1 MSIFDSFRY
10 SFIRILII
18 VGFLLGAHG
27 ICHSMDGSDGVGA
40 GSVQLETIDSLLNL
54 HDQCRQGV
62 IYPDSAIHYS
72 ILALNTATEA
82 FGIESEEYSD
92 IFTDYFLSDI
102 ARYHEMLATQAY
114 PLLTN
119 TFDCSTP
126 YGWRP
131 FYRLASLLADY
142 NETEKAEEL
151 YRTVINRSPSPK
163 GRVLAGMELAKIQQR
178 EESSDLEQAY
188 LGFMDDITA
197 LQTPDRENVLIE
209 IAIDLASYFLSLDN
223 DDKTLEYIDN
233 GERLKGHVSSHK
245 MLRLLSVKHDY
256 LLRHNHRAAIDC
268 LNEAF
273 DMVSQEDADQADRDW
288 IALAL
293 VDRGDYAWNQLVNV
307 EQACGYY
314 VKAFNLL
321 YGNSAYDNK
330 VLGVILHRLVYL
342 LTLSG
347 DMDQAIKL
355 GELYL
360 KAVGSKG
367 ISNPML
373 FLVLDL
379 VEAYLKSGQVFEAS
393 RKFDA
398 FKDDLLTFDD
408 TREKALLME
417 SKINIAMDNSADAA
431 KILESLLESA
441 RRKDVRMWAIRHL
454 ATAYTNL
461 GDPRMDA
468 LSDSINYF
476 TKDWIGKQFWFITPS
491 ERRNWL
497 KLCQEAVEHQLSLK
511 GNEHAVRNAAELNL
525 FRKSLLYRTDSKIEE
540 VIAQDPRAVVSL
552 NCLDSLRRKRIDA
565 MNRGDG
571 NIVREVNIQ
580 IDSLRRDITNDF
592 VERCILQR
600 DLDIDL
606 SQVCAKLGRDAIAI
620 DFISFGSDED
630 TEFGAFAYA
639 QGKAPKYIRLTPNT
653 EASSMA
659 DTSYI
664 WSNLADEIK
673 NYRKVYFCPDGILNT
688 IPIEYIKVVGNDTS
702 STCPCPELHRVFHL
716 SMINDSQTSG
726 DKLAFI
732 GVADYSSSNILSDSI
747 KTWTTIESPML
758 ELRSI
763 HSNWTENIVTIL
775 LDGEANERN
784 FYQLNGRPLTT
795 LHIST
800 HGIFRSHESLED
812 ILKCDTYSGKSIAAH
827 WLSVSDDSLSG
838 IILRQ
843 ESDNAPE
850 TADCITSDGLLT
862 AEEIETMRFPDLRLT
877 VLSACDTGLGEIDS
891 EGVWG
896 LQRAFRIA
904 GTKNLICTLSKV
916 DDYWTAQFMDAF
928 YEQAAKGKSIYDSFH
943 IAQQWLYRELPDNP
957 EIWSSFILI
966 E

>member
-1 MSIFDSFRY
+1 MSLIDNIRNSV
-10 SFIRILII
+10 IRILAV
-18 VGFLLGAHG
+18 VGFFLVFHG
-27 ICHSMDGSDGVGA
+27 IGHSMDGSDRVRA
-40 GSVQLETIDSLLNL
+40 DKDPIETIDSLLNL

-62 IYPDSAIHYS
+62 IYPDSAVHYS

-82 FGIESEEYSD
+82 FGVESEEYSD

-102 ARYHEMLATQAY
+102 ARYHEMLATEAY
-114 PLLTN
+114 KLLTE
-119 TFDCSTP
+119 TFNCSTP

-131 FYRLASLLADY
+131 FYRLASLLANF
-142 NETEKAEEL
+142 NEIEKTTEL
-151 YRTVINRSPSPK
+151 YRTVVKQSPSPK

-178 EESSDLEQAY
+178 EENLNLEQAY

-209 IAIDLASYFLSLDN
+209 IAIELASYFLSLDN

-233 GERLKGHVSSHK
+233 GERLKGHVSTHK

-273 DMVSQEDADQADRDW
+273 EMVSQEDADQADRDW

-293 VDRGDYAWNQLVNV
+293 VDRGDYAWNQLINV
-307 EQACGYY
+307 EQACWYY

-330 VLGVILHRLVYL
+330 VLRVILNRLVSL

-347 DMDQAIKL
+347 DMDQAIEL

-379 VEAYLKSGQVFEAS
+379 VEAYLRSGRTLEAS
-393 RKFDA
+393 RKFDE
-398 FKDDLLTFDD
+398 FKDNLLAYED
-408 TREKALLME
+408 TREKALLMK
-417 SKINIAMDNSADAA
+417 SKINIALGNYADAT
-431 KILESLLESA
+431 KVLEDLLESA
-441 RRKDVRMWAIRHL
+441 RRRDVRMWAMRHL
-454 ATAYTNL
+454 ATAYTYL
-461 GDPRMDA
+461 GDTRMEA
-468 LSDSINYF
+468 LSDSINHF
-476 TKDWIGKQFWFITPS
+476 TKNWIGTQFWFITPT
-491 ERRNWL
+491 ERKNWL

-511 GNEHAVRNAAELNL
+511 GNDRAVRNAAELNL
-525 FRKSLLYRTDSKIEE
+525 FRKSLLFRTDSKIEE
-540 VIAQDPRAVVSL
+540 EIARNPRAIVSL
-552 NCLDSLRRKRIDA
+552 NCLDSLRRRRLDA
-565 MNRGDG
+565 MNRGEG
-571 NIVREVNIQ
+571 STIREVNTQ
-580 IDSLRRDITNDF
+580 IDSLRREITNDF
-592 VERCILQR
+592 VERGVLQR
-600 DLDIDL
+600 NIDTDLKE
-606 SQVCAKLGRDAIAI
+606 VCAKLGHDAIAI
-620 DFISFGSDED
+620 DFISLGADED
-630 TEFGAFAYA
+630 AEFGAFVYA
-639 QGKAPKYIRLTPNT
+639 QGKDPKFIRLTTNT
-653 EASSMA
+653 EASSMG

-664 WSNLADEIK
+664 WTTLADEIK
-673 NYRKVYFCPDGILNT
+673 NYCKVYFCPDGILNT
-688 IPIEYIKVVGNDTS
+688 VPIEYIRVVDTS

-716 SMINDSQTSG
+716 STINDSQTSG

-732 GVADYSSSNILSDSI
+732 GVVDYGIPDILSDSA
-747 KTWTTIESPML
+747 KTWTPLESPML

-763 HSNWTENIVTIL
+763 QSNWTGNIDTVL
-775 LDGEANERN
+775 LNCEATERN
-784 FYQLNGRPLTT
+784 FYQLDGKPLTA
-795 LHIST
+795 LHLSA
-800 HGIFRSHESLED
+800 HGIFRSHESLEEA
-812 ILKCDTYSGKSIAAH
+812 LECDTYPEKAMAAH

-843 ESDNAPE
+843 ESDIAQK
-850 TADCITSDGLLT
+850 TSDGFISDGLLT

-928 YEQAAKGKSIYDSFH
+928 YEQSAKGKSIYESFH
-943 IAQQWLYRELPDNP
+943 TAQRWLYRELPDNP